1 MAAEIRIRK
10 AKENELGLVRRLTI
24 EELPSELNDDELKH
38 VGRIKEVFD
47 ERIDALFSKEGNEIF
62 VAEIGEGGTVAG
74 YVWFGVS
81 QRPFSGLEVGW
92 IYDIQ
97 VLPEHRGKGVGEAL
111 MRHAMKVSRERGFNQ
126 IGLMVN
132 AKNRVAASLYEKLGF
147 RTEYRMMEKSE
158 QASVSASKT

>member
-1 MAAEIRIRK
+1 MAADITIRR
-10 AKENELGLVRRLTI
+10 AREDDLGLVRKLTV
-24 EELPSELNDDELKH
+24 EELPSELNEDELVYLERVK
-38 VGRIKEVFD
+38 GVFG
-47 ERIDALFSKEGNEIF
+47 ERIGALLGREGNEIY
-62 VAEIGEGGTVAG
+62 VAEVGGGGVMAG

-81 QRPFSGLEVGW
+81 QRPFSGLKVGW
-92 IYDIQ
+92 IYDVQ

-111 MRHAMKVSRERGFNQ
+111 MRHAVKVSRERGFNQ

-147 RTEYRMMEKSE
+147 RTEYMMMEKSD